1 MAERDLTAA
10 AEELYALS
18 PDAFTARR
26 NELAKEAKG
35 AGDKDLAARVGKLPK
50 PSTAAW
56 VVNMLVR
63 HDPDQVDQV
72 LTLGA
77 ALREAQEN
85 MAGEELRRL
94 GRQRRQLTAA
104 VTTQARVLAADLGT
118 RVGDA
123 VADQVEETL
132 RAAMVDE
139 GAAAAVRSAA
149 LVRPLSAS
157 GVEGAEITGAVALPE
172 LLGEHAVRFASL
184 ERPARRAAG
193 AATPATVEEEQ
204 PAPPGLSVVPDE
216 TRELD
221 EAEQHVAE
229 AESAATGADKKLAK
243 AERKVA
249 KLEARTL
256 QLQAELEELRRKA
269 AEVEHRIETNDE
281 ELADAEERRDGRR
294 EIAEDLRR
302 VLAEARERLDR
313 LRS

>member
-1 MAERDLTAA
+1 MAVRDLTAA

-85 MAGEELRRL
+85 MAGEELRQL

-139 GAAAAVRSAA
+139 GAAAAVRTAA

-193 AATPATVEEEQ
+193 TVAPAEEEQ
-204 PAPPGLSVVPDE
+204 PARPDLSVVPDE
-216 TRELD
+216 NRELD
-221 EAEQHVAE
+221 EAEQHLAE
-229 AESAATGADKKLAK
+229 AESATAGADKKLAK
-243 AERKVA
+243 AERRVA

-294 EIAEDLRR
+294 EIADDLRR